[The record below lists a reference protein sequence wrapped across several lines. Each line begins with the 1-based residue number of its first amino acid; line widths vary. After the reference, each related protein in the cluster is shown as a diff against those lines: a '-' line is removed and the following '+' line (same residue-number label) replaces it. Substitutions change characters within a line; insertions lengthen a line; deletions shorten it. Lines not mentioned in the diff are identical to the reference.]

1 MAAACMM
8 VARLVLDLAHNSVCT
23 YARVTAD
30 IYESCASTYIDSDI
44 NSCLELCPLLLIVD
58 CIDL

>member
-1 MAAACMM
+1 MM

-44 NSCLELCPLLLIVD
+44 NSCLELCPLLLIAD